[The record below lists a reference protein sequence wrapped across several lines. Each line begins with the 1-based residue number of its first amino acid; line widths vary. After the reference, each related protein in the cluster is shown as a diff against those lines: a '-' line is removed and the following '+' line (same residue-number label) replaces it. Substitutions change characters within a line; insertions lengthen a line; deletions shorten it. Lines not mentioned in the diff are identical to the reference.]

1 MADSDD
7 STADPKAW
15 VCCLHCYVGGRFHGR
30 WFDVG
35 TDPDELHHEVMQF
48 FATGC
53 ETCGEYEPECPEC
66 RAFAAPFPCGGEE
79 LAVHDHEGL
88 GDVGEAYDLER
99 LCAIARLLDEF
110 KDRPVLAYLAR
121 VDGDVERAREGL
133 REHYAGRWESLA
145 EWAESWAEDAGLGL
159 EQLWPYIDWSRVS
172 RDWELNGDIETMD
185 VGGAVHV
192 FRR

>member
-1 MADSDD
+1 MVDADD
-7 STADPKAW
+7 STADPRIW
-15 VCCLHCYVGGRFHGR
+15 VGCLHCMNGRRLHGR

-35 TDPDELHHEVMQF
+35 TDPDELHQEVMRF

-53 ETCGEYEPECPEC
+53 QTCGEYEPECPEC

-99 LCAIARLLDEF
+99 LCGIARLLDEF
-110 KDRPVLAYLAR
+110 EDRPVLAYLAR

-145 EWAESWAEDAGLGL
+145 EWAESWAEDAGLSL
-159 EQLWPYIDWSRVS
+159 EQLWPYIHWEKVA
-172 RDWELNGDIETMD
+172 RDWELNGDVETLD
-185 VGGAVHV
+185 VGGTVHV